1 MLNTLKISLNYS
13 EFVQSKFN
21 FIRLS
26 EKDFRNL
33 KWLFKQCWYFQW
45 IKKLIYFR
53 HKISW
58 KALKLSSPIFSRF
71 QTLNKQ
77 QWFTFYEC
85 FSTENCFPDQY
96 NLNTVFYTVA
106 CIPILPFYDFH
117 SILLS
122 AFVLLAKNKK
132 NKKIVQC
139 WLEC

>member
-33 KWLFKQCWYFQW
+33 KWLFKQCWCFQW

-96 NLNTVFYTVA
+96 NLNTVFLYCGLHSNLT
-106 CIPILPFYDFH
+106 ILWFPLH
-117 SILLS
+117 S
-122 AFVLLAKNKK
+122 AFCLCSTGKK
-132 NKKIVQC
+132 
-139 WLEC
+139 